1 MEYSEVM
8 NLVLRMQ
15 TTNLHKNVVVV
26 VVMLSLFW
34 FIDNTFKGAWLSG
47 FLRVCCRVAVK
58 MIYKLFKKVNI
69 YIYRFKGNLRQR
81 TTTKRR
87 KAL

>member
-8 NLVLRMQ
+8 NLVSRMQ
-15 TTNLHKNVVVV
+15 TTHLYKNVVGV

-58 MIYKLFKKVNI
+58 MIYKLLKNMNI